1 MEFVVGLHRNDVWSV
16 NYFTKKMKELAVRC
30 NFDNPLRCTGQGNRH
45 NGISRM
51 VNSSDSI
58 PIRES
63 MMASRHKSIE
73 SHMIYERPDEE
84 AHAKR
89 YRALMAVT
97 DVDKEN
103 ILPQDKISIDNKDES
118 KR

>member
-30 NFDNPLRCTGQGNRH
+30 NFDNPLRCTGQGNRQ

-51 VNSSDSI
+51 VNSSECI
-58 PIRES
+58 PIKES

-84 AHAKR
+84 AHAKH

>member
-1 MEFVVGLHRNDVWSV
+1 MEFVVGLHRNDVRSV
-16 NYFTKKMKELAVRC
+16 NYFNKKMKELAVRC
-30 NFDNPLRCTGQGNRH
+30 NFDNPLRCTGQGNRQ

-51 VNSSDSI
+51 VNSSECI
-58 PIRES
+58 PIKES

>member
-1 MEFVVGLHRNDVWSV
+1 
-16 NYFTKKMKELAVRC
+16 MKEIAVRC
-30 NFDNPLRCTGQGNRH
+30 NFDNPLRCTGQGNRQ

-51 VNSSDSI
+51 VNSSECI
-58 PIRES
+58 PIKES

>member
-1 MEFVVGLHRNDVWSV
+1 
-16 NYFTKKMKELAVRC
+16 MKELAVTC
-30 NFDNPLRCTGQGNRH
+30 NFDNPIRCIGQGNRQ

-51 VNSSDSI
+51 VSSLECISI
-58 PIRES
+58 KES

-73 SHMIYERPDEE
+73 FHMIYERPDEE
-84 AHAKR
+84 ANAKR

-97 DVDKEN
+97 DVDKKN
-103 ILPQDKISIDNKDES
+103 ILHQDKISINNKDES

>member
-1 MEFVVGLHRNDVWSV
+1 
-16 NYFTKKMKELAVRC
+16 
-30 NFDNPLRCTGQGNRH
+30 
-45 NGISRM
+45 
-51 VNSSDSI
+51 
-58 PIRES
+58 
-63 MMASRHKSIE
+63 
-73 SHMIYERPDEE
+73 MIYERPDEE